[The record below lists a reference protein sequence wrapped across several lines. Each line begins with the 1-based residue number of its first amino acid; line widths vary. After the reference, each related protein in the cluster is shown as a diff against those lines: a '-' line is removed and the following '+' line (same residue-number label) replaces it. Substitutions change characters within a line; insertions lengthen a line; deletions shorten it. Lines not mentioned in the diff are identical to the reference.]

1 MVINYWNEY
10 SERPYFNEMENGMK
24 IINNEK
30 EAVAK
35 TIEYIDE
42 LLSISKFIDY
52 SGRIP
57 KKKIKKSKKIVEEWR
72 DNLKEA
78 GTFDYDVWPK

>member
-1 MVINYWNEY
+1 
-10 SERPYFNEMENGMK
+10 MENTMR

-78 GTFDYDVWPK
+78 GTFDYDV